1 MESGCSAAGFVVVVL
16 TVLMEINK
24 SAYET
29 NQLSVVGCVKVSLIS
44 VSYTHLTL
52 PTIPL
57 V

>member
-29 NQLSVVGCVKVSLIS
+29 NQLSVVGCVKVSLIFC
-44 VSYTHLTL
+44 SYTK
-52 PTIPL
+52 ICAQE
-57 V
+57 VQ